1 MFSNWHLF
9 CQHEP
14 NKKHCESS
22 AFCIEIGKN
31 DEMFEH
37 EHGIRAFERLT
48 ALCRDVGTDW
58 LNFISFDGTHEFCKD
73 DSPIERLIKD
83 ISFLN

>member
-1 MFSNWHLF
+1 
-9 CQHEP
+9 
-14 NKKHCESS
+14 
-22 AFCIEIGKN
+22 
-31 DEMFEH
+31 MFEH